1 MPLNK
6 RGEIM
11 AYDNELYHY
20 GVLGMK
26 WGHRKYQNKDGSLTA
41 KGKSKY
47 YNGTGRIT
55 RAGIRARKQARS
67 LREGGRN
74 YSTGLAVGTAAFSA
88 YMTHQKYKVGRGF
101 AHNMGNIAITS
112 QRLNGANP
120 SKRKATAA
128 AFIGVMGLMTVAEI
142 RSVAKS
148 AEKVGN
154 NVLYKRDKEYKA
166 RVDAMA
172 SMKNTVSKN
181 KKK

>member
-11 AYDNELYHY
+11 AYNDELYHY

-26 WGHRKYQNKDGSLTA
+26 WGRRKYQNKDGSLTA

-55 RAGIRARKQARS
+55 KAGKRARKQAQK
-67 LREGGRN
+67 LQEGGKQ
-74 YSTGLAVGTAAFSA
+74 STALMIATTAGLTYLSHEG
-88 YMTHQKYKVGRGF
+88 YKIGRGF

-128 AFIGVMGLMTVAEI
+128 AFMGAMGLITVAEI
-142 RSVAKS
+142 RIVAKR
-148 AEKVGN
+148 AETVGN

-181 KKK
+181 NKK